1 MEATP
6 NAAAVTPQGVRDG
19 DPAVLRALIAR
30 RGPAVLAFCAEILGP
45 VEAPRA
51 AAEAL
56 ARFRA
61 AVFATPDLGALDPD
75 ALLRGAARHSAAAM
89 VEVPPPSGRLR
100 RRDAQCAHVP
110 TLLAARAS
118 GVLGD
123 ADRERLYRPLQRCE
137 RCRALEESFRRAE
150 TAYGEAPD
158 EPVPHRTTALLLAAL
173 EAAAPVAGEEGGAV
187 ADPEP
192 EPVAAEPQPEPVAAP
207 PEPEPTAVA
216 AEPQPEAAPEEPE
229 PVAAEPEPAPEEP
242 EPVAAE
248 PEPAPEE
255 PALEEP

>member
-61 AVFATPDLGALDPD
+61 AVFATPDLSTLDPD

-118 GVLGD
+118 GLLGD
-123 ADRERLYRPLQRCE
+123 ADRERLYRHLQRCE
-137 RCRALEESFRRAE
+137 RCRALEESSRRAE

-173 EAAAPVAGEEGGAV
+173 EAAAPVAGDEEAAV
-187 ADPEP
+187 APEPEPEPVNAEPEPEPLAAEPEPPAAEP
-192 EPVAAEPQPEPVAAP
+192 EPVAAE
-207 PEPEPTAVA
+207 
-216 AEPQPEAAPEEPE
+216 
-229 PVAAEPEPAPEEP
+229 AEPEPPPSEP
-242 EPVAAE
+242 EPQPHPPAA
-248 PEPAPEE
+248 
-255 PALEEP
+255 